1 MSKWVKKEEPK
12 VGLRR
17 PERGPIPVT
26 RSLVDLNS
34 DVDVLQR
41 RIGDQQDSAATIE
54 DLASVGIVQQ
64 ATDGSIIATPKNVG
78 GPQNLYNFL
87 KGFN

>member
-1 MSKWVKKEEPK
+1 MRKSWEKKK
-12 VGLRR
+12 VSVAR
-17 PERGPIPVT
+17 PERGPVPMS

-41 RIGDQQDSAATIE
+41 RIGEQQDSAATIE
-54 DLASVGIVQQ
+54 DLAKVGIVRQ
-64 ATDGSIIATPKNVG
+64 ATDGSIIATPKNIG
-78 GPQNLYNFL
+78 GPQALYDYL